1 MLFNHPATE
10 VSIDAVIALADLN
23 QLKNE
28 TLFNGLSAYIN
39 RLIQTNFEKL
49 VQVLYRIDVS
59 EDKLKYLL
67 HHHRNENAGD
77 IIARLII
84 DRQVQKILFKKE
96 MESKKEL
103 DCDEERW

>member
-1 MLFNHPATE
+1 MTI
-10 VSIDAVIALADLN
+10 SDLN

-28 TLFNGLSAYIN
+28 TLFKGLSAYIN
-39 RLIQTNFEKL
+39 RLILNHFEKL

-67 HHHRNENAGD
+67 HHYRNENAGD
-77 IIARLII
+77 IIAKLII
-84 DRQVQKILFKKE
+84 DRQVQKMLFKQE
-96 MESKKEL
+96 MENKIEQ